1 MHPSIKDFLD
11 FLDKEDDL
19 DYGDFKREVDLHL
32 KRMIESLRPLSEEQV
47 WQLRKMREQL
57 LWSYK
62 NDEDLEAIRFLLKDE
77 TKNLEDFNPPEVT

>member
-1 MHPSIKDFLD
+1 MNPAIQEFLD
-11 FLDKEDDL
+11 FLDKEDDT

-32 KRMIESLRPLSEEQV
+32 RRMIESMRPLTQEQV

-62 NDEDLEAIRFLLKDE
+62 EDKDLEDMRAILKGE
-77 TKNLEDFNPPEVT
+77 VQHLEDFSPPEL

>member
-1 MHPSIKDFLD
+1 MNPVIKEFLD
-11 FLDKEDDL
+11 FLSREDDP

-32 KRMIESLRPLSEEQV
+32 RRMIESMRPLNQEQV

-62 NDEDLEAIRFLLKDE
+62 VDSDLEEMRALLME
-77 TKNLEDFNPPEVT
+77 EAQHLEDFNPPEV

>member
-1 MHPSIKDFLD
+1 MNPAIQEFLD
-11 FLDKEDDL
+11 FLDKEDDS

-32 KRMIESLRPLSEEQV
+32 RRMIESMRPLTQEQV

-62 NDEDLEAIRFLLKDE
+62 EDKDLEDMRSLLRTE
-77 TKNLEDFNPPEVT
+77 AQHLEDFNPPEL